1 MNKKTEKT
9 VGSELVE
16 RLERFTKKLESVDS
30 VSDLS
35 TFLTVRKVKLNLSP
49 ATFTA
54 EQVKAIRES
63 LQVSQAVF
71 AEFLGVSVGAV
82 RDWEQGINEPIGP
95 VCRIMEEIT
104 HDVEAWSRRLREL
117 ANVTA
122 SC

>member
-1 MNKKTEKT
+1 MNKKPEKT
-9 VGSELVE
+9 VGSVLVQ
-16 RLERFTKKLESVDS
+16 RLERFAKKLETVDS
-30 VSDLS
+30 VDDLS

-49 ATFTA
+49 AAFTG
-54 EQVKAIRES
+54 EQVKAVRES

-95 VCRIMEEIT
+95 VRRIMEEIT
-104 HDVEAWSRRLREL
+104 NDLEGWSRRIREL

-122 SC
+122 RC

>member
-9 VGSELVE
+9 VGRELAE
-16 RLERFTKKLESVDS
+16 RLERFAKKLETADSVD
-30 VSDLS
+30 DLS
-35 TFLTVRKVKLNLSP
+35 TFLTVRKVKLSLSP
-49 ATFTA
+49 AIFSG

-71 AEFLGVSVGAV
+71 ADFIGVSVGAV

-104 HDVEAWSRRLREL
+104 NDLEGWSRRIREL
-117 ANVTA
+117 ANATA

>member
-16 RLERFTKKLESVDS
+16 RLERFAKKLEAVDS
-30 VSDLS
+30 VDDLS
-35 TFLTVRKVKLNLSP
+35 TFLTVRKVKLSLSP
-49 ATFTA
+49 ATFSG
-54 EQVKAIRES
+54 EQVKAVRES

-71 AEFLGVSVGAV
+71 ADFLGVSVGAV

-104 HDVEAWSRRLREL
+104 NDLKSWSRRIREL